1 MAVDAN
7 SIFKA
12 VSKTPQ
18 ELLSD
23 TGLGLYIPSYQR
35 PYSWDK
41 NKVSRLI
48 EDLGHGVKTLLKHD
62 DSFTFLG
69 TVITIHDTNNV
80 TVQPIVKEDVP
91 SKVLTVIDGQ
101 QRMTTLLILCLALH
115 NQIQFFR
122 KTFLR
127 KMKQIEKTLSEEG
140 ENLSINFGEEFTD
153 EIRDKLEAYE
163 WLDGQVSA
171 VLDLLS
177 KTFYEKQSY
186 GKCPLYPRMI
196 RSLDDQWSKNDKNKK
211 YDSPVANL
219 IFNYICLINEV
230 DYAVTEYK
238 PVKREGNI
246 EGEDAVIDRFLQ
258 LSRLIASLTGKK
270 AASSEMEEVPSIEEI
285 YESEQFQE
293 SLLGHSIQKRFLEC
307 LHNEEK
313 AVFDDMLVLVLYSN
327 YVLKRVVL
335 TVVQGKNEDYAF
347 TIFESLNTTGE
358 PLTAFETF
366 KPRVVSAVGLE
377 NYSESE
383 EKRYMD
389 QTASYLSEFNV
400 GEGLQKATKELLIQ
414 FLGAYSGDKVSGR
427 LAEQRSKLKTSF
439 EELKTPEDRML
450 FIRTLTHCAN
460 FKKDIW
466 HSKHNYENLNN
477 YFDSNQLSQTGKL
490 CLKFLADINHS
501 IVIPVLTIFFKQ
513 VVEEKDIELK
523 KHRFDEFE
531 GALKAVTAFSVL
543 WRSSRDGTAGIDN
556 EYRELLSKESE
567 FTDFYP
573 IAIRLNKDSSVNLDT
588 LKAELKSR
596 LQDAKRKGKII
607 DKEAF
612 IQNSFTRPIYKKA
625 PKVAKV
631 LLLAAHHDSIE
642 PDDKSGLLK
651 KGRVATNNCLT
662 YENYIDDTAMSL
674 EHIAPQNNAKNWDGA
689 IYEIA
694 DTVHTLGN
702 LTLVSHSL
710 NSALSNRMWAEKQV
724 FYKVIGARTHQ
735 EAAEILRHAAE
746 SNGISFKEHSHEI
759 LTNHKY
765 MPNLVALG
773 DYAGSWTKEF
783 IEERS
788 KHLYGLAWDELIKWL
803 E

>member
-115 NQIQFFR
+115 NQIQLFQ

-127 KMKQIEKTLSEEG
+127 KMKQIEKTLNGEG
-140 ENLSINFGEEFTD
+140 ENLLINFGEEFYD
-153 EIRDKLEAYE
+153 EIRDKLDAYE

-219 IFNYICLINEV
+219 IFNYICTINEI
-230 DYAVTEYK
+230 DYTAVEYK
-238 PVKREGNI
+238 PAKREGSI

-270 AASSEMEEVPSIEEI
+270 STSSKMEEVPSIEEI

-293 SLLGHSIQKRFLEC
+293 SLFGYSIQKRFLEC

-313 AVFDDMLVLVLYSN
+313 AVFDDMLVLVLYAN

-383 EKRYMD
+383 EKNTWM
-389 QTASYLSEFNV
+389 
-400 GEGLQKATKELLIQ
+400 KPPAT
-414 FLGAYSGDKVSGR
+414 
-427 LAEQRSKLKTSF
+427 LANS
-439 EELKTPEDRML
+439 ML
-450 FIRTLTHCAN
+450 
-460 FKKDIW
+460 
-466 HSKHNYENLNN
+466 
-477 YFDSNQLSQTGKL
+477 
-490 CLKFLADINHS
+490 
-501 IVIPVLTIFFKQ
+501 
-513 VVEEKDIELK
+513 
-523 KHRFDEFE
+523 
-531 GALKAVTAFSVL
+531 
-543 WRSSRDGTAGIDN
+543 
-556 EYRELLSKESE
+556 
-567 FTDFYP
+567 
-573 IAIRLNKDSSVNLDT
+573 
-588 LKAELKSR
+588 
-596 LQDAKRKGKII
+596 
-607 DKEAF
+607 
-612 IQNSFTRPIYKKA
+612 
-625 PKVAKV
+625 AKV
-631 LLLAAHHDSIE
+631 CKRLL
-642 PDDKSGLLK
+642 
-651 KGRVATNNCLT
+651 R
-662 YENYIDDTAMSL
+662 
-674 EHIAPQNNAKNWDGA
+674 
-689 IYEIA
+689 
-694 DTVHTLGN
+694 
-702 LTLVSHSL
+702 
-710 NSALSNRMWAEKQV
+710 
-724 FYKVIGARTHQ
+724 
-735 EAAEILRHAAE
+735 
-746 SNGISFKEHSHEI
+746 SF
-759 LTNHKY
+759 
-765 MPNLVALG
+765 
-773 DYAGSWTKEF
+773 
-783 IEERS
+783 
-788 KHLYGLAWDELIKWL
+788 
-803 E
+803 

>member
-1 MAVDAN
+1 MMAVDAN

-41 NKVSRLI
+41 SKVSRLI
-48 EDLGHGVKTLLKHD
+48 EDLGHGIKTLLRHD

-115 NQIQFFR
+115 NQIQLFQ
-122 KTFLR
+122 KKFLK
-127 KMKQIEKTLSEEG
+127 KMKQIEKVLNGEG
-140 ENLSINFGEEFTD
+140 ENLSINFGEEFSD
-153 EIRDKLEAYE
+153 EVRYNLDAYE
-163 WLDGQVSA
+163 WLNGQVSII
-171 VLDLLS
+171 LNLLS

-186 GKCPLYPRMI
+186 GECPLYPRMI
-196 RSLDDQWSKNDKNKK
+196 RSLDDQWSKKGKNKK
-211 YDSPVANL
+211 YDSPIANL
-219 IFNYICLINEV
+219 IFNYISNIDRE
-230 DYAVTEYK
+230 DYDVEEYK
-238 PVKREGNI
+238 PIKRDGNI

-258 LSRLIASLTGKK
+258 LSKLIASLTGKK
-270 AASSEMEEVPSIEEI
+270 ATSSEMEEVPSVDEI

-293 SLLGHSIQKRFLEC
+293 SLFGYSIKERISG

-313 AVFDDMLVLVLYSN
+313 SIFDDMFLLVTYAN

-366 KPRVVSAVGLE
+366 KPRVVSVVGLE
-377 NYSESE
+377 HYSASE

-389 QTASYLSEFNV
+389 ETASYLSEFNV

-439 EELKTPEDRML
+439 EELKTTEDRML

-460 FKKDIW
+460 FKKDLW
-466 HSKHNYENLNN
+466 NSKHNYENLNT
-477 YFDSNQLSQTGKL
+477 YFEFNQLSQTSKL
-490 CLKFLADINHS
+490 CLRFLADINHS
-501 IVIPVLTIFFKQ
+501 IVIPVLVIFFKQ
-513 VVEEKDIELK
+513 VVEEKDVDLK
-523 KHRFDEFE
+523 KQRFGEFE
-531 GALKAVTAFSVL
+531 CVLKAVTAFSIL
-543 WRSSRDGTAGIDN
+543 WRSSREGTAGIDN
-556 EYRELLSKESE
+556 EYRELLNKESE
-567 FTDFYP
+567 FTDFSP
-573 IAIRLNKDSSVNLDT
+573 IAIRFNKYNNINLNA

-596 LQDAKRKGKII
+596 LQDDQRKGKII
-607 DKEAF
+607 DRESF
-612 IQNSFTRPIYKKA
+612 IQNSFARPIYKKA
-625 PKVAKV
+625 PKIAKI
-631 LLLAAHHDSIE
+631 LLLAAHHDGIE
-642 PDDKSGLLK
+642 PNDKSGLLI
-651 KGRVATNNCLT
+651 KGKVATNDCLT
-662 YENYIDDTAMSL
+662 YDNYIDDTTMSL
-674 EHIAPQNNAKNWDGA
+674 EHIAPQNNAKNWNGS
-689 IYEIA
+689 IYELA

-702 LTLVSHSL
+702 LTLVSYSL

-724 FYKVIGARTHQ
+724 FYQVIGARTHQ
-735 EAAEILRHAAE
+735 EASDILKHAAE
-746 SNGISFKEHSHEI
+746 SQNISFREHSHEI
-759 LTNHKY
+759 LTSHKY

-783 IEERS
+783 IETRS

>member
-115 NQIQFFR
+115 NQIQLFQ

-127 KMKQIEKTLSEEG
+127 KMKQIEKTLNGEG
-140 ENLSINFGEEFTD
+140 ENLLINFGEEFYD
-153 EIRDKLEAYE
+153 EIRDKLDAYE

-219 IFNYICLINEV
+219 IFNYICTINEI
-230 DYAVTEYK
+230 DYTAVEYK
-238 PVKREGNI
+238 PAKREGSI

-270 AASSEMEEVPSIEEI
+270 STSSEMEEVPSIEEI

-293 SLLGHSIQKRFLEC
+293 SLFGYSIQKRFLEC

-313 AVFDDMLVLVLYSN
+313 AVFDDMLVLVLYAN

-383 EKRYMD
+383 EKKYMD
-389 QTASYLSEFNV
+389 ETASYLSEFNV

-414 FLGAYSGDKVSGR
+414 FLGVYAGDKVSGR
-427 LAEQRSKLKTSF
+427 LAEQRSKLKAYF
-439 EELKTPEDRML
+439 EELRTPEDRIL

-460 FKKDIW
+460 FKKDLW
-466 HSKHNYENLNN
+466 HSKHNYENLST
-477 YFDSNQLSQTGKL
+477 YFGSNQLSQAGKM

-501 IVIPVLTIFFKQ
+501 VILPVLTIFFKQ
-513 VVEEKDIELK
+513 VVEEKDVELK
-523 KHRFDEFE
+523 KQRFDEFE
-531 GALKAVTAFSVL
+531 EILKAITAFSVL
-543 WRSSRDGTAGIDN
+543 WRSSREGTAGIDN
-556 EYRELLSKESE
+556 EYRELLSKKSE
-567 FTDFYP
+567 FTDFLP
-573 IAIRLNKDSSVNLDT
+573 IAIRLNKYGNLDPNR
-588 LKAELKSR
+588 LKVELKSR
-596 LQDAKRKGKII
+596 LQDSNRKGKIG
-607 DKEAF
+607 DKESF

-642 PDDKSGLLK
+642 PDDNSGLLV
-651 KGRVATNNCLT
+651 KGKMATNNCLT
-662 YENYIDDTAMSL
+662 YDNYIDDTAMSL

-694 DTVHTLGN
+694 DTVHALGN
-702 LTLVSHSL
+702 LTLVSHPL

-724 FYKVIGARTHQ
+724 FYQVIGARTHQ

-746 SNGISFKEHSHEI
+746 SNGISFGGHSHEI

-773 DYAGSWTKEF
+773 NYTGSWTKEF
-783 IEERS
+783 VEKRS

>member
-219 IFNYICLINEV
+219 IFNYICLINEA

-270 AASSEMEEVPSIEEI
+270 AANSEMEEVPSIKEI

-567 FTDFYP
+567 FTGFYP

-642 PDDKSGLLK
+642 PDDKSGLLE